1 MQRLYQEILRKTSER
16 GEEMNTT
23 EKKLQK
29 RINTIIQLSSTYPE
43 QLEVTKEEYEQIGQD
58 TFMGVKLKI
67 REEK

>member
-1 MQRLYQEILRKTSER
+1 
-16 GEEMNTT
+16 MNTT
-23 EKKLQK
+23 EKKLEK
-29 RINTIIQLSSTYPE
+29 RINTIIQLSGTYPE